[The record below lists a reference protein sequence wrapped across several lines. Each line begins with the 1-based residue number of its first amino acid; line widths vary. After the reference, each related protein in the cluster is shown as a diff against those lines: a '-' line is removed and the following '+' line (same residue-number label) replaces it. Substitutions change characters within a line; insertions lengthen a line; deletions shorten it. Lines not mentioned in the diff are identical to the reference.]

1 MIKIETLARLNKM
14 RAWCDVHLTMNKAN
28 NRKGKV

>member
-1 MIKIETLARLNKM
+1 MIKNETLAKLNKL
-14 RAWCDVHLTMNKAN
+14 RAWFDVHLTMNKTN